1 MKPRRHSRMTEH
13 TTMSKV
19 SRLEVIQTGARRR
32 WTPEEKRRIV
42 AESASAPRL
51 VSATARR
58 YGLSAGP
65 LFTWRRLV
73 RGGRLGADAE
83 AVSFAQAV
91 ISCESATSG
100 PPACPAASQGRLE
113 IVLGDGIRVIVD
125 HPSTWA
131 GGGKS
136 LCDGYVN

>member
-1 MKPRRHSRMTEH
+1 
-13 TTMSKV
+13 MSKV

-58 YGLSAGP
+58 YGLSAGQ

-73 RGGRLGADAE
+73 RQGRLGADAE

-91 ISCESATSG
+91 ISCESATSE
-100 PPACPAASQGRLE
+100 PPACPAQGRLE

-125 HPSTWA
+125 QGVDA
-131 GGGKS
+131 GAVAR
-136 LCDGYVN
+136 LIVALERR

>member
-51 VSATARR
+51 MSATARR
-58 YGLSAGP
+58 YGLSAGQ
-65 LFTWRRLV
+65 LFTWRRLM
-73 RGGRLGADAE
+73 REGGLGADAE
-83 AVSFAQAV
+83 ATSFAQAV

-100 PPACPAASQGRLE
+100 PSSEER
-113 IVLGDGIRVIVD
+113 R
-125 HPSTWA
+125 
-131 GGGKS
+131 
-136 LCDGYVN
+136 

>member
-1 MKPRRHSRMTEH
+1 
-13 TTMSKV
+13 MSKV

-58 YGLSAGP
+58 YGLSAGQ

-73 RGGRLGADAE
+73 GEGRLGAEAE

-91 ISCESATSG
+91 ISCESATSE
-100 PPACPAASQGRLE
+100 PPACPAAGQGRLE

-125 HPSTWA
+125 QGVDA
-131 GGGKS
+131 GAVAR
-136 LCDGYVN
+136 LIVALERR

>member
-1 MKPRRHSRMTEH
+1 MIEH

-42 AESASAPRL
+42 AESAGAPRL

-58 YGLSAGP
+58 YGLSAGQ

-73 RGGRLGADAE
+73 REGRLGADAE
-83 AVSFAQAV
+83 AMSFAQAV

-100 PPACPAASQGRLE
+100 PPACPAVRQGRLE

-125 HPSTWA
+125 QGVDA
-131 GGGKS
+131 GAVAR
-136 LCDGYVN
+136 LIVALERR

>member
-1 MKPRRHSRMTEH
+1 
-13 TTMSKV
+13 MSKV
-19 SRLEVIQTGARRR
+19 SRLEVIETGARRR

-58 YGLSAGP
+58 YGLSVGQ

-73 RGGRLGADAE
+73 REGRLGADAE

-100 PPACPAASQGRLE
+100 G
-113 IVLGDGIRVIVD
+113 
-125 HPSTWA
+125 
-131 GGGKS
+131 
-136 LCDGYVN
+136 